1 MLIPELV
8 VRRGQTYTFIVEA
21 GDDPANSAEYHPF
34 YITDSP
40 NGGRVFATAE
50 ERSVSWVINGVSYYQ
65 FVVCRHL

>member
-21 GDDPANSAEYHPF
+21 GDNLDNTAEYHPF

-50 ERSVSWVINGVSYYQ
+50 EKSVSEAISGIALQ
-65 FVVCRHL
+65 